1 MAPVT
6 GSQHLRVV
14 PGDVMQ
20 VSVENVGS
28 LERKLTVK
36 FPAERF
42 ETQVSAR
49 IAELGRTV
57 RLKGFRPGKVPMA
70 VIKQRFGEQ
79 VRGEV
84 LSDLIGS
91 TLREAVTQEK
101 LQPVANPAIDTTGKP
116 ENGEIAYTATFEV
129 MPEFP
134 EVDVATLEIK
144 RPQAEV
150 ADADVEKMLETLRQ
164 QRRSF
169 ELVERASAEG
179 DFVMFEYAAQA
190 GDYRFPAE
198 GLERAGSVLG
208 SGTLFKALDETLTGH
223 SAGDEF
229 DAEIS
234 FPEDFGNPQLAGK
247 TAQVSFKIIK
257 VQAPNLPEVNEE
269 FAKLFG
275 IADGNL
281 DTFRKEVR
289 ANLEREL
296 KATLMGRLKAEVAEK
311 LADAH
316 GELEV
321 PNMMVQAEA
330 RNLAAG
336 SVPRG
341 QQPPPQLVE
350 AAMPM
355 ARKRVIAGLLM
366 GEIARKQELKVDRK
380 RVAEQL
386 AAIASTYE
394 EPEKVVELYN
404 GDPQLMSGLQNRVM
418 EDQVAEWVA
427 EHAKTTDKNLGFDE
441 VMRPA
446 GA

>member
-1 MAPVT
+1 
-6 GSQHLRVV
+6 
-14 PGDVMQ
+14 MQ
-20 VSVENVGS
+20 VSVENIGT

-49 IAELGRTV
+49 IAEMGRTV
-57 RLKGFRPGKVPMA
+57 RLKGFRPGKVPTT
-70 VIKQRFGEQ
+70 VIKQRFGDQ

-91 TLREAVTQEK
+91 TLREAVAQEK
-101 LQPVANPAIDTTGKP
+101 LQPIANPAIDTTGQP
-116 ENGEIAYTATFEV
+116 ENGEIAYTATFEI

-134 EVDVATLEIK
+134 AVDVSALEIN
-144 RPQAEV
+144 RAV
-150 ADADVEKMLETLRQ
+150 AVVTDADIDKMLETLRQ

-169 ELVERASAEG
+169 DEVDRASAEG
-179 DFVMFEYAAQA
+179 DFVMFEYSAEA

-208 SGTLFKALDETLTGH
+208 SGTLFKALDEALTGRK
-223 SAGDEF
+223 AGDAFET
-229 DAEIS
+229 EIA
-234 FPEDFGNPQLAGK
+234 FPEDFRNAQLAGK
-247 TAQVSFKIIK
+247 SARVNFSIIK
-257 VQAPNLPEVNEE
+257 VQEPKLPEVDAE

-275 IADGNL
+275 IADGDL
-281 DTFRKEVR
+281 ETFRKEVR

-296 KATLMGRLKAEVAEK
+296 KAALMARLKSEVAEK
-311 LADAH
+311 LATAH
-316 GELEV
+316 AGLEV
-321 PNMMVQAEA
+321 PKLLVQSEA
-330 RNLAAG
+330 RSMAAG
-336 SVPRG
+336 SVPQG
-341 QQPPPQLVE
+341 QQPPPQLIE
-350 AAMPM
+350 AAMPI
-355 ARKRVIAGLLM
+355 ARQRVIAGLLM
-366 GEIARKQELKVDRK
+366 GEIARKQEIKIDRK

-394 EPEKVVELYN
+394 EPEKVIELYN

-427 EHAKTTDKNLGFDE
+427 EHAKTTQLDLSFDD

-446 GA
+446 NA

>member
-1 MAPVT
+1 
-6 GSQHLRVV
+6 
-14 PGDVMQ
+14 MQ

-49 IAELGRTV
+49 IAEMGRTV
-57 RLKGFRPGKVPMA
+57 RLKGFRPGKVPVT
-70 VIKQRFGEQ
+70 VIRQRFGEQ

-91 TLREAVTQEK
+91 TLREAVEQEK
-101 LQPVANPAIDTTGKP
+101 LQPIANPAINTTGRP
-116 ENGEIAYTATFEV
+116 ENGEIAYTATFEI

-134 EVDVATLEIK
+134 AVDVSALEVH
-144 RPQAEV
+144 RAAAEV
-150 ADADVEKMLETLRQ
+150 TDADIDRMLETLRM

-169 ELVERASAEG
+169 EEVERASATG
-179 DFVMFEYAAQA
+179 DFVMFEYAATA

-208 SGTLFKALDETLTGH
+208 SGTLFAALDEALTGH
-223 SAGDEF
+223 QAGDHF
-229 DAEIS
+229 DAEIA
-234 FPEDFGNPQLAGK
+234 FPEDFRNDQLAGK
-247 TAQVSFKIIK
+247 AAQVGLRIIK
-257 VQAPNLPEVNEE
+257 VQEPKLPEIDGE

-275 IADGNL
+275 IEDGNL
-281 DTFRKEVR
+281 ETFRKEVR

-296 KATLMGRLKAEVAEK
+296 KAALMARLKSEVAGK

-316 GELEV
+316 GDLDV
-321 PNMMVQAEA
+321 PKLMVQSEA
-330 RNLAAG
+330 RTLAAG
-336 SVPRG
+336 NTPEG
-341 QQPPPQLVE
+341 QQPPQQLVD
-350 AAMPM
+350 AALPI

-366 GEIARKQELKVDRK
+366 GEIARKQELKIDRK

-394 EPEKVVELYN
+394 EPEKVIELYN

-427 EHAKTTDKNLGFDE
+427 EHAKTTVQDLSFDD

-446 GA
+446 NA

>member
-1 MAPVT
+1 
-6 GSQHLRVV
+6 
-14 PGDVMQ
+14 MQ
-20 VSVENVGS
+20 FSVENVGK
-28 LERKLTVK
+28 LERKLTVR

-42 ETQVSAR
+42 ESQVSAR
-49 IAELGRTV
+49 IAEMGRTV
-57 RLKGFRPGKVPMA
+57 RLKGFRPGKVPAA
-70 VIKQRFGEQ
+70 VIQQRFGSQ

-91 TLREAVTQEK
+91 TLREAFEK
-101 LQPVANPAIDTTGKP
+101 ENLRPVANPSIDTTGKP

-134 EVDVATLEIK
+134 EIDVAALEIN
-144 RPQAEV
+144 RPVAEV
-150 ADADVEKMLETLRQ
+150 TDADIEKMIETLRL

-169 ELVERASAEG
+169 DAVERASAEG
-179 DFVMFEYAAQA
+179 DFVMFEYAATA

-208 SGTLFKALDETLTGH
+208 SGTLFKALDETLTGRA
-223 SAGDEF
+223 AGDQF
-229 DAEIS
+229 DTEIA
-234 FPEDFGNPQLAGK
+234 FPDDFGNPQLAGK

-257 VQAPNLPEVNEE
+257 VQAPQLPEVNEE

-296 KATLMGRLKAEVAEK
+296 KATLMGRLKGEVAEK

-316 GELEV
+316 SELEV

-341 QQPPPQLVE
+341 QQPPQQLIE

-366 GEIARKQELKVDRK
+366 GEIARRQELKIDRK

-404 GDPQLMSGLQNRVM
+404 ADPQLMSGLQNRVM

-427 EHAKTTDKNLGFDE
+427 EHAKTTDKSLGFDE

>member
-1 MAPVT
+1 
-6 GSQHLRVV
+6 
-14 PGDVMQ
+14 MQ
-20 VSVENVGS
+20 VSVENIGT

-49 IAELGRTV
+49 IAEMGRTV
-57 RLKGFRPGKVPMA
+57 RLKGFRPGKVPTT
-70 VIKQRFGEQ
+70 VIKQRFGDQ

-84 LSDLIGS
+84 LSELIGS
-91 TLREAVTQEK
+91 TLREAVQQEK
-101 LQPVANPAIDTTGKP
+101 LQPIANPAIDTTGKP
-116 ENGEIAYTATFEV
+116 ENGEIAYTATFEI

-134 EVDVATLEIK
+134 EIDVAGLEIT
-144 RPQAEV
+144 RPV
-150 ADADVEKMLETLRQ
+150 AVVTDADIDKMLETLRQ

-169 ELVERASAEG
+169 DEVDRASVEV
-179 DFVMFEYAAQA
+179 DFVMFEYSAEA

-208 SGTLFKALDETLTGH
+208 SGTLFKALDEALAGRQ
-223 SAGDEF
+223 AGDDF
-229 DAEIS
+229 DAEIA
-234 FPEDFGNPQLAGK
+234 FPEDFRNEQLAGK
-247 TAQVSFKIIK
+247 TAKVGFRIIK
-257 VQAPNLPEVNEE
+257 VQEPKLPAVDAE

-275 IADGNL
+275 IADGDL
-281 DTFRKEVR
+281 EAFRKEVR

-296 KATLMGRLKAEVAEK
+296 KAALMGRLKSEVAEK

-316 GELEV
+316 TGLDV
-321 PNMMVQAEA
+321 PRLMVQSEA

-336 SVPRG
+336 SVPQG
-341 QQPPPQLVE
+341 QQPPPQLID
-350 AAMPM
+350 AAMPI

-366 GEIARKQELKVDRK
+366 GEIARKREIKIDRK

-394 EPEKVVELYN
+394 EPEKVIELYN

-427 EHAKTTDKNLGFDE
+427 EHARTNQLDLSFDD
-441 VMRPA
+441 VMRPVNA
-446 GA
+446 

>member
-1 MAPVT
+1 
-6 GSQHLRVV
+6 
-14 PGDVMQ
+14 MQ
-20 VSVENVGS
+20 FSVENVGK
-28 LERKLTVK
+28 LERKLTVR

-42 ETQVSAR
+42 ESQVSAR
-49 IAELGRTV
+49 IAEMGRTV
-57 RLKGFRPGKVPMA
+57 RLKGFRPGQVPAA
-70 VIKQRFGEQ
+70 VIQQRFGSQ

-91 TLREAVTQEK
+91 TLREAFEK
-101 LQPVANPAIDTTGKP
+101 ENLRPVANPSIDTTGKP

-134 EVDVATLEIK
+134 EIDVAALEVD
-144 RPQAEV
+144 RPVAEV
-150 ADADVEKMLETLRQ
+150 TDADIEKMIETLRL

-169 ELVERASAEG
+169 DAVERASAEG
-179 DFVMFEYAAQA
+179 DFVMFEYAATA

-208 SGTLFKALDETLTGH
+208 SGTLFKALDAALTGRT
-223 SAGDEF
+223 AGDEF
-229 DAEIS
+229 DTEIS

-247 TAQVSFKIIK
+247 TANVSFKIVK

-316 GELEV
+316 GELDV

-350 AAMPM
+350 AAVPM

-366 GEIARKQELKVDRK
+366 GEIARKQELKIDRK

-404 GDPQLMSGLQNRVM
+404 ADPQLMSGLQNRVM

-427 EHAKTTDKNLGFDE
+427 DHAKTTEKHLGFDD

>member
-1 MAPVT
+1 VAGP
-6 GSQHLRVV
+6 QHQVV

-20 VSVENVGS
+20 VSVENIGT

-49 IAELGRTV
+49 IAEMGRTV
-57 RLKGFRPGKVPMA
+57 RLKGFRPGKVPTT
-70 VIKQRFGEQ
+70 VIKQRFGDQ

-91 TLREAVTQEK
+91 TLREAVEQEK
-101 LQPVANPAIDTTGKP
+101 LQPIANPAINTTGRP
-116 ENGEIAYTATFEV
+116 ENGEIAYTATFEI

-134 EVDVATLEIK
+134 AVDAAALEIN
-144 RPQAEV
+144 RVSAV
-150 ADADVEKMLETLRQ
+150 VTDADIDKMLETLRQ

-169 ELVERASAEG
+169 EDVDRASAEG
-179 DFVMFEYAAQA
+179 DFVMFEYAAEA

-208 SGTLFKALDETLTGH
+208 SGTLFKALDEALAGRK
-223 SAGDEF
+223 AGDNF
-229 DAEIS
+229 DADVS
-234 FPEDFGNPQLAGK
+234 FPEDFRNEQLAGK
-247 TAQVSFKIIK
+247 TAKVTFKIIK
-257 VQAPNLPEVNEE
+257 VQAPNLPEIDGE

-275 IADGNL
+275 IADGDL
-281 DTFRKEVR
+281 ETFRKEVR

-296 KATLMGRLKAEVAEK
+296 KAALMARLKSEVAEK
-311 LADAH
+311 LAGVHA
-316 GELEV
+316 ELDV
-321 PNMMVQAEA
+321 PKLLVQSEA
-330 RNLAAG
+330 RNMAAG
-336 SVPRG
+336 SVPQG
-341 QQPPPQLVE
+341 QQPPPQLID

-366 GEIARKQELKVDRK
+366 GEIARKQEIKIDRK

-394 EPEKVVELYN
+394 EPEKVIELYN

-427 EHAKTTDKNLGFDE
+427 EHANTTQQDLSFDD

>member
-1 MAPVT
+1 
-6 GSQHLRVV
+6 
-14 PGDVMQ
+14 MQ
-20 VSVENVGS
+20 VSVENVGK

-36 FPAERF
+36 FPAERY
-42 ETQVSAR
+42 ESQVSAR
-49 IAELGRTV
+49 IAEMGRTV
-57 RLKGFRPGKVPMA
+57 RLKGFRPGKVPTT
-70 VIKQRFGEQ
+70 VIQQRFGAQ

-91 TLREAVTQEK
+91 TLREAFDKEN
-101 LQPVANPAIDTTGKP
+101 LRPVANPAIDTTGKP

-134 EVDVATLEIK
+134 AIDVSTLAIQ
-144 RPQAEV
+144 RPVAEV
-150 ADADVEKMLETLRQ
+150 SDADIEKMIETLRQ
-164 QRRSF
+164 QRRTFDAVDRTSK
-169 ELVERASAEG
+169 EG

-208 SGTLFKALDETLTGH
+208 SGTLFKALDEALTGRKGGE
-223 SAGDEF
+223 SLEADV
-229 DAEIS
+229 D
-234 FPEDFGNPQLAGK
+234 FPADFRNEQLAGK
-247 TAQVSFKIIK
+247 TAKVSFSIVK
-257 VQAPNLPEVNEE
+257 VQEPQLPEVDAE

-275 IADGNL
+275 IADGDL

-296 KATLMGRLKAEVAEK
+296 KATLMARLKSEVAEK
-311 LADAH
+311 LADTYAVVD
-316 GELEV
+316 V
-321 PNMMVQAEA
+321 PNLMVQSEA
-330 RNLAAG
+330 RALAAG
-336 SVPRG
+336 SVPKG

-350 AAMPM
+350 AAAPM
-355 ARKRVIAGLLM
+355 ARKRVLAGLLM
-366 GEIARKQELKVDRK
+366 GEIARKQSLVIDRK

-394 EPEKVVELYN
+394 EPEQVIELYN
-404 GDPQLMSGLQNRVM
+404 SDPQLMQGLQNRVM

-427 EHAKTTDKNLGFDE
+427 EHASTTAQNLSFDE

>member
-1 MAPVT
+1 
-6 GSQHLRVV
+6 
-14 PGDVMQ
+14 MQ
-20 VSVENVGS
+20 FSVENIGK
-28 LERKLTVK
+28 LERKLTVR

-42 ETQVSAR
+42 ESRVSER
-49 IAELGRTV
+49 IADMGRTV
-57 RLKGFRPGKVPMA
+57 RLKGFRPGKVPA
-70 VIKQRFGEQ
+70 TIIKQRFGSQ

-91 TLREAVTQEK
+91 TLREAFEK
-101 LQPVANPAIDTTGKP
+101 ENLRPVANPSIDTTGQP

-129 MPEFP
+129 MPELP
-134 EVDVATLEIK
+134 EVDVKALQITRLA
-144 RPQAEV
+144 AEV
-150 ADADVEKMLETLRQ
+150 TDADIEKMIETLRL

-169 ELVERASAEG
+169 DPVERASAEG
-179 DFVMFEYAAQA
+179 DFVMFEYSASA

-208 SGTLFKALDETLTGH
+208 SGTLFKALEDVLTGRN
-223 SAGDEF
+223 AGDEF
-229 DAEIS
+229 EAEVA
-234 FPEDFGNPQLAGK
+234 FPEDFRNDNLAGK
-247 TAQVSFKIIK
+247 TAHTAFKIVN
-257 VQAPNLPEVNEE
+257 VQQPKMPEVDAE

-275 IADGNL
+275 IDDGDL
-281 DTFRKEVR
+281 DTFRKEIR

-296 KATLMGRLKAEVAEK
+296 KAALMARLKSEVAEK
-311 LADAH
+311 LANSQPD
-316 GELEV
+316 LDV
-321 PNMMVQAEA
+321 PNLMVQSEA
-330 RNLAAG
+330 RSLAAG
-336 SVPRG
+336 SVPQG
-341 QQPPPQLVE
+341 QQPPPQLIE

-366 GEIARKQELKVDRK
+366 GELARKQSLVIDRK

-394 EPEKVVELYN
+394 EPEQVIELYN

-427 EHAKTTDKNLGFDE
+427 EHADTTVLDLSFDE
-441 VMRPA
+441 VMRPV